1 MEEQKQSQNK
11 SEEETKRIH
20 KIIIETAAVTLLV
33 ALVAGVAMALVG
45 SNQSGLTSNTLTLV
59 ASVLAVYAMLK
70 VNWDRLGDRLVGEE
84 GDTQNGAPRA

>member
-1 MEEQKQSQNK
+1 MFVRVAIGKMVI
-11 SEEETKRIH
+11 TI
-20 KIIIETAAVTLLV
+20 LLSIF
-33 ALVAGVAMALVG
+33 GRYSNVAMALVG